1 MAKLIINQ
9 EYHNK
14 IDKKPENLSQNHKL
28 TQKMTTE

>member
-14 IDKKPENLSQNHKL
+14 IDKKSENSLQNHKL